1 MSNMRGRSVITN
13 NTKEVVISVKNQPNT
28 SYAETENISSN
39 QDVSKA
45 QNLNENETLL
55 KDNGKRFI
63 GTAQT
68 VVSNMATG
76 TNNLEQIGQA
86 AGSVK
91 ENVYA
96 SLDYGKTPGGIGGVY
111 ISGVTQSQQKGN
123 VAGS

>member
-39 QDVSKA
+39 QDVDKA
-45 QNLNENETLL
+45 QNLNENETLK

-68 VVSNMATG
+68 VVSNIATG
-76 TNNLEQIGQA
+76 TNNLEQIG
-86 AGSVK
+86 
-91 ENVYA
+91 
-96 SLDYGKTPGGIGGVY
+96 
-111 ISGVTQSQQKGN
+111 
-123 VAGS
+123 